1 MNQSHQIKGSGG
13 VMLSVHDLGLKSSP
27 VIILI
32 HGWSQCHLS
41 FERQTVL
48 AERFRL
54 ILPDLR
60 GHGQSDKPLDP
71 ECYSSSRP

>member
-41 FERQTVL
+41 FELKR
-48 AERFRL
+48 
-54 ILPDLR
+54 
-60 GHGQSDKPLDP
+60 
-71 ECYSSSRP
+71 Y

>member
-13 VMLSVHDLGLKSSP
+13 VMLSVLDLGLKSSP

-41 FERQTVL
+41 FERQTEL

-54 ILPDLR
+54 IFQDLR
-60 GHGQSDKPLDP
+60 GHGQSDKPFDP
-71 ECYSSSRP
+71 E